1 MLTYN
6 DIYELLRK
14 EKYSEPLQSLP
25 KDFISEFSGYVKE
38 NSFDYSNFDLSD
50 SSIKSKK
57 QLENSLSLFKEL
69 MLRRKKKILNL
80 IFVANETGIMK
91 RDYENMLDIEKRAF
105 DKMVKAF
112 EDSDRELSKLMNDK
126 REIKDENKMI
136 IFKQEVDQFI
146 NHDGSQI
153 GPYKQGELVNM
164 NHQVASLFV
173 NDGKAS
179 FIDEN

>member
-14 EKYSEPLQSLP
+14 EKHAEPLQPLP
-25 KDFISEFSGYVKE
+25 KNFISEFSIYVKE
-38 NSFDYSNFDLSD
+38 NSFDYSNFDLSN

-91 RDYENMLDIEKRAF
+91 RDYENMLDLEKQAF

-112 EDSDRELSKLMNDK
+112 EDSDRELSKLINNK
-126 REIKDENKMI
+126 NEVKNINKMV

-164 NHQVASLFV
+164 NSQVASLFV
-173 NDGKAS
+173 DDGKAAY
-179 FIDEN
+179 IDEN